1 MASSTFAGVTGQ
13 IANVAQLA
21 GVDVVGL
28 IFFIVEAAAKAQIY
42 KKSCREMSDYL
53 QLISDLL
60 EPLDMSDL
68 RRYPETRAAL
78 ERLGNA
84 LKECYILI
92 HNCQNRSF
100 LYIMT
105 MGWMFEHRFQKVEA
119 EIERHL
125 KLIPLIIF
133 SRGLGVETAAGTG
146 GGGGGAGVEVDANPD
161 LEVFQLSQL
170 KHATRNFS
178 HGKIV
183 GKGEFTVVYKGRMDD
198 KSVAVKTWKLN
209 SNQGLQE
216 WMVIH

>member
-21 GVDVVGL
+21 GVDVVRL
-28 IFFIVEAAAKAQIY
+28 IFFIVEAAAKARIY

-53 QLISDLL
+53 KLISDLL

-125 KLIPLIIF
+125 KLIPLI
-133 SRGLGVETAAGTG
+133 SLVDLQRARNEMKVLRKMSHPNLVRLLGYCKEENSFHLVYEFM
-146 GGGGGAGVEVDANPD
+146 ANGSLQD
-161 LEVFQLSQL
+161 HLLES
-170 KHATRNFS
+170 
-178 HGKIV
+178 
-183 GKGEFTVVYKGRMDD
+183 E
-198 KSVAVKTWKLN
+198 
-209 SNQGLQE
+209 
-216 WMVIH
+216 